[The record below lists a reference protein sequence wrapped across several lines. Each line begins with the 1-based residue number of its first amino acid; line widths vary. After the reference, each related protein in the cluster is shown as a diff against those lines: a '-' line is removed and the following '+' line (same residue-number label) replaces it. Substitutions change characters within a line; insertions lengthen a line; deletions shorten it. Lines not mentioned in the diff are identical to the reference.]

1 MRGISSSAPLFHND
15 RQWVSGNARFPAKC
29 VCSIGLSVLSVSCC
43 SVKAKGF
50 LDDSLKMSS
59 AMDDMRAR
67 RRSSNASQSS
77 SCQCGGR
84 VSKNCNHRHCARHR
98 QDKRD
103 PKIRHLC
110 DLLQSVRRS
119 SPLDVH
125 PGSSRHAEVSSAA
138 GEFPEC
144 LSPPSSDTDGEAA
157 LNLQALEDE
166 MGLQPTRVTRRPFQ
180 TSFARTPAQRT
191 ARPELEGNLGKTNN
205 SSLTV
210 DDKGQIR
217 YFGYSSYMRMVS
229 IFTQSKASSTKG
241 VPSSSNN
248 TATDTVEGEAMADS
262 IQIQTHLIDLFF
274 KYQNAA
280 IPILDEGI
288 FRLGY
293 ATGERSDYF
302 SPFLLYAVLLRSLNF
317 DDELRH
323 RKTLATVYID
333 RAKAAL
339 LFELENPNIAT
350 IPGLC
355 LFGYY
360 LAGLGSDRACWLYPG
375 W

>member
-1 MRGISSSAPLFHND
+1 MN
-15 RQWVSGNARFPAKC
+15 
-29 VCSIGLSVLSVSCC
+29 
-43 SVKAKGF
+43 
-50 LDDSLKMSS
+50 
-59 AMDDMRAR
+59 DMRVR
-67 RRSSNASQSS
+67 RRSSDASRSS
-77 SCQCGGR
+77 SCQCEGR
-84 VSKNCNHRHCARHR
+84 VSTNCNHRHCPRHR
-98 QDKRD
+98 QDRRD
-103 PKIRHLC
+103 RKIGHLR

-119 SPLDVH
+119 PPDDVH
-125 PGSSRHAEVSSAA
+125 PGSSRHADVSSAA
-138 GEFPEC
+138 MEFPEC
-144 LSPPSSDTDGEAA
+144 QSPPSSDTDGEAA
-157 LNLQALEDE
+157 LNLQALEEE

-180 TSFARTPAQRT
+180 ISFARTPAQRT
-191 ARPELEGNLGKTNN
+191 PRPELEGNLRETNS

-210 DDKGQIR
+210 DDRGQTR
-217 YFGYSSYMRMVS
+217 YFGHYSYMRMVS
-229 IFTQSKASSTKG
+229 IFTQSKSSSTKG
-241 VPSSSNN
+241 DPSSSNN
-248 TATDTVEGEAMADS
+248 TVTDTVEGEAMADS

-280 IPILDEGI
+280 IPILDEEI

-293 ATGERSDYF
+293 ATGQRSDYF

-323 RKTLATVYID
+323 RKTLATVYIG

-360 LAGLGSDRACWLYPG
+360 LGGLGSDRACWLYPG
-375 W
+375 R